1 MQSLYNI
8 PMRILNI
15 IVLAALPFTVFSQKN
30 KVQGAWRAL
39 SDYESTLPDNPDPSY
54 LVKAKENID
63 LASANDETKNQVKT
77 QAYRLRIY
85 TSLFSESLKAEEKKL
100 SATITDKNERMQT
113 AYGNVATTEFDE
125 ANKSLLKIQEL
136 DAKKFDKIIKGET
149 DTDEEGKLF
158 TSISQILV
166 YQANLATG
174 KYKLKKFD
182 EAADL
187 FESLAISNTLMT
199 GKKDTS
205 NFYNACVCAQKS
217 KNQTKTFDF
226 NKKMIDLGIASSYNY
241 QTIYELKSS
250 QNDTVVAYDYL
261 AKGRTQFPNDIYLMN
276 KETEIFLQKGQQ
288 DKALANLKTA
298 IEKEPNNAILQY
310 VIGNVYDNLANPKG
324 RSGKDTIKPVDYENL
339 VFKAAEHYQKS
350 VDLKPANQESYFN
363 TLYNLG
369 ALYNNY
375 GNTLYNKSM
384 EKATIIDLVKKQKE
398 YEAKAAEY
406 YKKAIPYLEQ
416 ALDVK
421 ANDPTTM
428 SALRTL
434 YYKTGNEIKG
444 KEMNDKIK
452 ANK

>member
-1 MQSLYNI
+1 
-8 PMRILNI
+8 
-15 IVLAALPFTVFSQKN
+15 
-30 KVQGAWRAL
+30 L

-136 DAKKFDKIIKGET
+136 DAIKFDKIIKGET

-187 FESLAISNTLMT
+187 FESLAISNTLIT

-434 YYKTGNEIKG
+434 YYKTGNEAKG